1 MYRVPSTSSFD
12 LTLQACMNK
21 DRWTAAL
28 HSGQRGRRINF
39 KPARGVRAARRMD
52 CLGDRVALQH
62 IIGAEQQVLLVCVQY
77 GAAGA
82 CMVHGLQNFTVV
94 HLGGEMSAEAPA
106 RTWLAGRHC
115 GAS

>member
-1 MYRVPSTSSFD
+1 
-12 LTLQACMNK
+12 MNK

-39 KPARGVRAARRMD
+39 KPARGVRAARAARRMG
-52 CLGDRVALQH
+52 CLGDRLALRH
-62 IIGAEQQVLLVCVQY
+62 IIGAEQRVLLVCVQY

-106 RTWLAGRHC
+106 RT
-115 GAS
+115 GALRRIVR